1 MQSWGFFELYSID
14 VRRPN
19 NNADSDRGKQR
30 GLNSPHGRRGAILAH
45 FGWTMNYLLNGIAWS
60 VVQRMMIDAPSY
72 DMDAADGE
80 ETIALTESNSD
91 DIMNYVNNLM

>member
-1 MQSWGFFELYSID
+1 VQPWGFYELYSID

-30 GLNSPHGRRGAILAH
+30 GLNSPHGRRGAICSH
-45 FGWTMNYLLNGIAWS
+45 FGWTLDYLINGIAWS
-60 VVQRMMIDAPSY
+60 VVQRMMIDSPSY
-72 DMDAADGE
+72 DTNTGE
-80 ETIALTESNSD
+80 DEEIALTENNTE

>member
-1 MQSWGFFELYSID
+1 MD
-14 VRRPN
+14 
-19 NNADSDRGKQR
+19 
-30 GLNSPHGRRGAILAH
+30 
-45 FGWTMNYLLNGIAWS
+45 YLLNGIAWS
-60 VVQRMMIDAPSY
+60 IVQRMMIDAPSY